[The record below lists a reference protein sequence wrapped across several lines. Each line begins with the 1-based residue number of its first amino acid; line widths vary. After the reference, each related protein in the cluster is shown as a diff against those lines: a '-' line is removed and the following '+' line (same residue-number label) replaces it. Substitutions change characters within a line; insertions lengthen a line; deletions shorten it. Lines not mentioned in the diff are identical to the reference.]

1 MVLAKEVWETLS
13 AIDVSSHVEKKN
25 NLNYLSWAWAWAT
38 LMSKYPDADY
48 SFSSHTFPDTTV
60 EITATVTIKK
70 GDQHLSRSMWLPVM
84 NYKNQAVKNPDAFA
98 VNSCKMRCLV
108 KCLAMFGLGFTIYA
122 GSELDVPAD
131 ESDGFVDPQEAEMIR
146 AMVIETKS
154 DMEKFCSAFGIDAV
168 EQLKVSQK
176 DKAIMLLRRKLSASK

>member
-1 MVLAKEVWETLS
+1 MVLAQEVLETLS
-13 AIDVSSHVEKKN
+13 KIDVSSHVEKKN

-38 LMSKYPDADY
+38 LMSKYPNADY
-48 SFSSHTFPDTTV
+48 RFSSHTFPDTTV

-70 GDQHLSRSMWLPVM
+70 GDEQLSRSMWLPVM
-84 NYKNQAVKNPDAFA
+84 NYKNQAIKNPDAFA

-122 GSELDVPAD
+122 GSELDVPAED
-131 ESDGFVDPQEAEMIR
+131 VDGRIDAQEAEMIR
-146 AMVIETKS
+146 AMVLETKS

-176 DKAIMLLRRKLSASK
+176 DKAVMLLRRKLSASK